1 MIKFISGDITL
12 DAAAPIEGAAPKRSV
27 SGVAVPYG
35 VAATVSDGTKV
46 IFEPGSLSAEG
57 KAPKLYLNHS
67 SDSAI
72 GILTER
78 VDTPQGMMFSA
89 KLSKI
94 PQADAALELMLDG
107 VIDSVSVGVNPTKF
121 KMMQDGTMLVQA
133 ADWLELSL
141 VTGRPAFSGA
151 IITQVAA
158 AADESIHHEEEES
171 DNNEIQEPTQEI
183 EPMSEATPVAPVE
196 AAIPTSPIVFAEAKR
211 AYKMPS
217 AGEYLA
223 ALHIGGD
230 TFAKVNAAYREAA
243 RNSQSALEAASAQDL
258 TTDTPGLLPVPV
270 LGPVFKNYNY
280 IRPIVSALGTRAM
293 PNGNGISFTRP
304 TISQHTVTGV
314 QSTQGTQVASQTM
327 ILDANSVARQTV
339 AGSIFIS
346 QQTMDFTDPSGM
358 STILDDLAGQYLKQT
373 DTIAANALVAAKQAS
388 GYTWN
393 ITSGDITTLMNGI
406 YGAAANISATTNL
419 FPTHMIVDPSTWYY
433 LGSQLDESKRPIFPA
448 VGAAGLNGQN
458 TLGAGNA
465 TSWSGMNPLGLDLVV
480 DGNLPGGT
488 MLIVHAPACEIY
500 EAQQG
505 MRSLE
510 NPDLLGRT
518 FSYYG
523 YFSTFFQTVGAN
535 PTNSQFVQ
543 SIVVND

>member
-46 IFEPGSLSAEG
+46 IFEPGSLSATG
-57 KAPKLYLNHS
+57 KAPKLYMNH
-67 SDSAI
+67 DSEQAV
-72 GILTER
+72 GIVSER
-78 VDTPQGMMFSA
+78 VDTPQGMMFTA

-94 PQADAALELMLDG
+94 PQADIALELMLDQ

-151 IITQVAA
+151 VITQVAA
-158 AADESIHHEEEES
+158 TSDESIHHDEEDS
-171 DNNEIQEPTQEI
+171 DNNEIQEPTQEN

-196 AAIPTSPIVFAEAKR
+196 ATIPTSPIVFAEAKR

-217 AGEYLA
+217 AGEYIA
-223 ALHIGGD
+223 AMHIGGD
-230 TFAKVNAAYREAA
+230 TFRKVNAAYREAA
-243 RNSQSALEAASAQDL
+243 TAGNSALQAASEQDL
-258 TTDTPGLLPVPV
+258 VSDVPGLVPVPT
-270 LGPVFKNYNY
+270 LGPVFKSYNFV
-280 IRPIVSALGTRAM
+280 RPIVSALGTRAM
-293 PNGNGISFTRP
+293 PGAAATFTRA
-304 TISQHTVTGV
+304 TIAQHTSAGV
-314 QSTQGTQVASQTM
+314 QSPQGSQVSSQTM
-327 ILDANSVARQTV
+327 ILDANSVAKQTV
-339 AGSIFIS
+339 AGSIFIA
-346 QQTMDFTDPSGM
+346 QQTMDFTDPAAM
-358 STILDDLAGQYLKQT
+358 TVILDDLAGQYMKQT
-373 DTIAANALVAAKQAS
+373 DTIAANALVAAKQPS
-388 GYTWN
+388 GYTWT
-393 ITSGDITTLMNGI
+393 ITSGDITSLMNGI

-433 LGSQLDESKRPIFPA
+433 LGSQLDESKRPIFPS

-488 MLIVHAPACEIY
+488 MLIVHGPAAELY

-505 MRSLE
+505 MRSIE

-523 YFSTFFQTVGAN
+523 YFATFFQTVGAS
-535 PTNSQFVQ
+535 PANSQFVQ
-543 SIVVND
+543 SIIVAD